1 MKKIILFSALVT
13 VFAFSACTD
22 GTSSSENIDSYPS
35 KYIEANL
42 PQYPNAVLKY
52 ASQGDNNSDGLRIN
66 FETSDTIPEIKNF
79 FEMEMKNRGFEI
91 PKLKHEVAPEL
102 SETIYINKYSL
113 GNKSFNIQASM
124 GGNVAPNLVNIS
136 YYE

>member
-1 MKKIILFSALVT
+1 
-13 VFAFSACTD
+13 
-22 GTSSSENIDSYPS
+22 
-35 KYIEANL
+35 
-42 PQYPNAVLKY
+42 
-52 ASQGDNNSDGLRIN
+52 
-66 FETSDTIPEIKNF
+66 
-79 FEMEMKNRGFEI
+79 MEMKNRGFEI

>member
-22 GTSSSENIDSYPS
+22 GTNSSENIDSYPS

-52 ASQGDNNSDGLRIN
+52 ASQGDNISDGVRIN
-66 FETSDTIPEIKNF
+66 FETSDAIPDIKNF
-79 FEMEMKNRGFEI
+79 FEKEMENRGFEI
-91 PKLKHEVAPEL
+91 PKLKHEVATEL

-113 GNKSFNIQASM
+113 GNKSFNIQASK